1 MYESLRDVHV
11 VLATLTIAGF
21 ILRGGW
27 MLTAS
32 PMLSRRFV
40 RVAPHV
46 IDTLFLATGIIL
58 IVQLQLPVLQTGW
71 LMAKL
76 VGLIVYIVL
85 GAMTLRPGRGERAR
99 LLAFTGAL
107 LAFAYVVNTAITKS
121 ALPWSG

>member
-1 MYESLRDVHV
+1 MKDLHQF
-11 VLATLTIAGF
+11 LAILTISGF
-21 ILRGGW
+21 VLRARW
-27 MLTAS
+27 ALRS
-32 PMLSRRFV
+32 SRLLQHRIT
-40 RVAPHV
+40 RIAPHV

-58 IVQLQLPVLQTGW
+58 IVQLQLPVLETGW
-71 LMAKL
+71 LIAKL